1 VIAGRTRAPWIVL
14 ALSVLF
20 FVGTMVLTVVNGSFR
35 KDSTFILLAI
45 VMIIGY
51 TTVGALIASRR
62 VGGPIGWFM
71 MSVGL
76 GFLLAAGTS
85 EYAIYAFRTNPGG
98 LPFGTAAAVLNA
110 LVWIPTIVPL
120 ILVLLLFPTGSVP
133 SPRWRFLPWAI
144 VALSALGLVGSI
156 LHTGEL
162 DIGEG
167 IHVENPTGVASLSSL
182 AGAMAWIAGLGLIVA
197 AVASVGALVLR
208 FRRAHGDERQQIR
221 WLAYV
226 AAVGLVFFILA
237 SITSIG
243 LRPNE
248 TRLVSDVFFY
258 AFFASVGLGVPAA
271 AGVAMLRYRL
281 WDLDLVVRKTVI
293 FGLLVGIITLLA
305 VVVAVVVPVLVLGT
319 GLSSWERA
327 LFVLGVCI
335 GLATGLL
342 RRWARRT
349 ADRLVYGGRATPYE
363 VLTEFSGRLAETY
376 STDDVVPRMAAIVGS
391 GIGARAV
398 TVWLRVGREPRPVA
412 SWPPGIGPTG
422 EDASWFE
429 VRHQGEPLGAI
440 TISMPANDPMT
451 PDKERLVHDLA
462 AQAGLLLRNVRLIE
476 ELRESRRRIVAAQD
490 ERARKLE
497 RNIHDGAQQQ
507 LVALAVKL
515 RLADSMIARDPAK
528 AREMIAQIQGETQEA
543 LDALRDLA
551 RGIYPPLL
559 ADKGLTA
566 ALRAQASKSAMR
578 VDVSGEGVGRYG
590 EDIEAAVYFCAL
602 EALQNSAKY
611 ASASHVEIALDG
623 DAHRLTFEIGDDGI
637 GFDPR
642 TVTRGTGLHGM
653 ADRIDAIGGT
663 LVIESGPG
671 RGTRIAGS
679 IPLGTDQPV
688 AAEPVAATQADS
700 SRSGPKTA
708 LGM

>member
-1 VIAGRTRAPWIVL
+1 VGRTRAPWIVL
-14 ALSVLF
+14 AVLVPF
-20 FVGTMVLTVVNGSFR
+20 FVGTLVLTVVNGSFA
-35 KDSTFILLAI
+35 KDSTFIVLAI
-45 VMIIGY
+45 VMIVGY
-51 TTVGALIASRR
+51 ATVGALIASRR
-62 VGGPIGWFM
+62 AGGPIGWFM
-71 MSVGL
+71 MSVGI
-76 GFLLAAGTS
+76 GFLVAAGTS

-98 LPFGTAAAVLNA
+98 PPAGTAAAFLNGV
-110 LVWIPTIVPL
+110 VWIPTIVAL

-144 VALSALGLVGSI
+144 ATLTVLGLVGAI
-156 LHTGEL
+156 LDAGEL
-162 DIGEG
+162 DIAEG
-167 IHVENPTGVASLSSL
+167 LHVENPTGVASLSGLAVALQGL
-182 AGAMAWIAGLGLIVA
+182 AGFGLIGA

-208 FRRAHGDERQQIR
+208 FRRADGEERQQIR

-226 AAVGLVFFILA
+226 AAVGMVLFVLA
-237 SITSIG
+237 GVASIG
-243 LRPNE
+243 LAPNE
-248 TRLVSDVFFY
+248 TRLVADAFFY
-258 AFFASVGLGVPAA
+258 GFFTCVGLGVPAA

-293 FGLLVGIITLLA
+293 FGLVAGVITLLA
-305 VVVAVVVPVLVLGT
+305 VVLAVVVPVVVLGT
-319 GLSSWERA
+319 GLTGWERA
-327 LFVLGVCI
+327 LFVVGVGV
-335 GLATGLL
+335 GLAVAPL

-349 ADRLVYGGRATPYE
+349 ADRMVYGGRATPYE
-363 VLTEFSGRLAETY
+363 VLTEFSGRLAEAY

-391 GIGARAV
+391 GTGARAV

-440 TISMPANDPMT
+440 TVSTPANDPMT

-462 AQAGLLLRNVRLIE
+462 AQAGLVLRNVRLIE

-515 RLADSMIARDPAK
+515 RLADSMVDRDPAK
-528 AREMIAQIQGETQEA
+528 AREMLAQVQDETQDA

-566 ALRAQASKSAMR
+566 ALRAQANKSAMR
-578 VDVSGEGVGRYG
+578 IDVSGDGVGRYG
-590 EDIEAAVYFCAL
+590 ETIEAAVYFCAL
-602 EALQNSAKY
+602 EALQNTAKY

-623 DAHRLTFEIGDDGI
+623 DADRLAFEIRDDGV

-642 TVTRGTGLHGM
+642 TVAKGTGLHGM
-653 ADRIDAIGGT
+653 ADRIDSIGGT
-663 LVIESGPG
+663 FVIESSPG
-671 RGTRIAGS
+671 RGARIGGS
-679 IPLGTDQPV
+679 IPLRTDQPAVPSESV
-688 AAEPVAATQADS
+688 AAAQADS
-700 SRSGPKTA
+700 RRSGPKTA